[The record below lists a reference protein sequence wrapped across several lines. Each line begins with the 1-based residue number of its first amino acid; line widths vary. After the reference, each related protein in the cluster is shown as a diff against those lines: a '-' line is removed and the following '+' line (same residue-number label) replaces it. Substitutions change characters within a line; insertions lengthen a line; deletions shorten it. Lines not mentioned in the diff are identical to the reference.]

1 MSSANTRRIG
11 NQAINL
17 GARLDRRRVLEKA
30 PTGIVGL
37 DAITGGGFPKGRPT
51 LICGGAGS
59 GKTLLGMLFLVRGA
73 VQYGE
78 PGVYVSFEETAQELT
93 QNVASLGYDLNKLTA
108 QKKIILDHVVVERL
122 ELQPAGEYD
131 LEGLFIRL
139 GNAIDA
145 IGAKRVVLDTLEM
158 LFSALPNPTLLR
170 AELGRLFR
178 WLKAKGVTAVVTAE
192 RGDGRLTRQGLEEY
206 VADCVIVLDHRV
218 ADQVSTHRLRIVKY
232 RGTAHGTNEY
242 PFLIGRDGL
251 TLLPVTGIQPAYA
264 ASTGRISTGV
274 ERLDAMLEGRGYY
287 RGSTVLISGSA
298 GCGKTSLGAAFAEA
312 TCRRGERALFFAME
326 ESEDQIVRNM
336 RSIGMDLAPW
346 VRKGRL
352 RFHVS
357 RPALFG
363 LEAHLMAMLDTVIAA
378 RPSVVILDPVT
389 NFLSAGTKGDASA
402 MLVRLI
408 DFLKEQQI
416 TAFFTDLSPEQDG
429 EYSGRQSESVI
440 TSMVDTW
447 ILLRNLETNGERTR
461 GLYIIKSRG
470 MAHSNQIREMLL
482 TDSGIQLVD
491 VYVGVGA
498 ALTGSARVIAEAR
511 ERAEEVVRARSVTQ
525 KRSEIKRNRAALEAQ
540 IAALRAEVRAQEDA
554 LTDVGAVQ
562 AGLEQAGRDER
573 AGIGLMRI
581 AAAPR
586 NSNGGRGTGRNGK

>member
-1 MSSANTRRIG
+1 M
-11 NQAINL
+11 
-17 GARLDRRRVLEKA
+17 EKA

-78 PGVYVSFEETAQELT
+78 PGVYVSFEETPQELT
-93 QNVASLGYDLNKLTA
+93 QNVASLGYDLTKLTA

-139 GNAIDA
+139 GSAIDA
-145 IGAKRVVLDTLEM
+145 IGAKRVVLDTLEV

-312 TCRRGERALFFAME
+312 TCRRGERVLFFAME

-363 LEAHLMAMLDTVIAA
+363 LEAHLMAMLDTVVAT

-429 EYSGRQSESVI
+429 EYSGRQSEGVI
-440 TSMVDTW
+440 TSMIDTW

-511 ERAEEVVRARSVTQ
+511 ERADEVVRARSVTQ

-586 NSNGGRGTGRNGK
+586 NSNGGRGIGRNGK

>member
-1 MSSANTRRIG
+1 M
-11 NQAINL
+11 
-17 GARLDRRRVLEKA
+17 LEKA

-37 DAITGGGFPKGRPT
+37 DVITGGGFPKGRPT
-51 LICGGAGS
+51 LVCGGAGS
-59 GKTLLGMLFLVRGA
+59 GKTLLAMLFLVRGA

-78 PGVYVSFEETAQELT
+78 PGVYVSFEETAEELT
-93 QNVASLGYDLNKLTA
+93 RNVASLGYDLNKLAA
-108 QKKIILDHVVVERL
+108 QKKIILDHVTVEQA
-122 ELQPAGEYD
+122 ELQETGEYD

-139 GNAIDA
+139 GSAIDA
-145 IGAKRVVLDTLEM
+145 IGAKRVVLDTLEV
-158 LFSALPNPTLLR
+158 LFSAMPNPTLLR

-242 PFLIGRDGL
+242 PFLIGRDGF
-251 TLLPVTGIQPAYA
+251 TLLPVTGVQPAYA

-298 GCGKTSLGAAFAEA
+298 GTGKTSLGAAFAEA
-312 TCRRGERALFFAME
+312 TCRRGERVLYFAME
-326 ESEDQIVRNM
+326 ESEDQILRNM

-363 LEAHLMAMLDTVIAA
+363 LEAHLMAMLDTVVAT

-389 NFLSAGTKGDASA
+389 NFLSAGTKGDANA

-416 TAFFTDLSPEQDG
+416 TAFFTDLSPEQDD
-429 EYSGRQSESVI
+429 ESVTEGVI
-440 TSMVDTW
+440 TSMIDTW

-511 ERAEEVVRARSVTQ
+511 ERADEVVRARSVTQ
-525 KRSEIKRNRAALEAQ
+525 KRSEIERNRAALEAQ

-581 AAAPR
+581 AAAP
-586 NSNGGRGTGRNGK
+586 SKPNGARSTGRSGR